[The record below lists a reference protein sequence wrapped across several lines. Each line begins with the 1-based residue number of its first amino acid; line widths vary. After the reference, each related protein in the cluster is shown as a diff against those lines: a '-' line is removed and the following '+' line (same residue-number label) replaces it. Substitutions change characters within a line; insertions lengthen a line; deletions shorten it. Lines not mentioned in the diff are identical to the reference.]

1 MNTEEYIS
9 SGVLDLYVSGLLSI
23 EEMRDVELKACQH
36 AEIKTELVSLQF
48 ALERFA
54 FKYAIAPRPELKEK
68 IMKTILAKA
77 EEPKIV
83 SLPAKPVEKEQPVAE
98 TIVREFPS
106 SQSMLSRLLIAA
118 SIAVIVALSAT
129 AFYFN
134 HQFSHS
140 QEQVAQLEEQE
151 SGILKQV
158 DVLQL
163 ALKQNTDKVQMLT
176 DANTTRVMMKGT
188 VKSPASVV
196 LVYWNKESKVVFMD
210 IKTLPP
216 AAADKQYQLW
226 FIDPKAGPVS
236 AGVFD
241 VKTGEMLRMTNA
253 T

>member
-1 MNTEEYIS
+1 
-9 SGVLDLYVSGLLSI
+9 
-23 EEMRDVELKACQH
+23 
-36 AEIKTELVSLQF
+36 
-48 ALERFA
+48 
-54 FKYAIAPRPELKEK
+54 KYAIAPRYELKEK
-68 IMKTILAKA
+68 IMKTILAKTG
-77 EEPKIV
+77 ETKIV
-83 SLPAKPVEKEQPVAE
+83 SLTAKTADHEQAV
-98 TIVREFPS
+98 TQQVVREISS
-106 SQSMLSRLLIAA
+106 SQSMLSKLLIAA
-118 SIAVIVALSAT
+118 SIALIVALSGI

-134 HQFSHS
+134 HQFMHS
-140 QEQVAQLEEQE
+140 QEQLAQLEEQE

-163 ALKQNTDKVQMLT
+163 ALKQNTEKVQMLT

-226 FIDPKAGPVS
+226 FIDPEAGPVS

-241 VKTGEMLRMTNA
+241 VKTGEMMKMTNA
-253 T
+253 TNAAAFAVTLEPRGGSDHPTMDQMYVIGTVAS